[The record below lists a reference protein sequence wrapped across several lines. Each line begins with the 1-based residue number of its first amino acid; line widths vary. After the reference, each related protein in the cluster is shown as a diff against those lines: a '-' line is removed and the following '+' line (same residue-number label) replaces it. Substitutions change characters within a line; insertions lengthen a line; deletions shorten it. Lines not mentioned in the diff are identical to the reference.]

1 VRVVAVVVAYNRRDL
16 LAAALD
22 ALALQTRPVDALVV
36 VDNASSDDSAAVA
49 KAHPSAPEVLALAR
63 NTGGAGGFAAGLA
76 HAVAPAGATPPAD
89 LVWLM
94 DDDTIPT
101 PTALAELLAARESY
115 RAITGEPVAIAG
127 SKAVW
132 TDGREHPMNTPRRR
146 PGIDAAQLDAARAVG
161 AVPVRSSSFV
171 SMLVDAEAVRD
182 EGLPVA
188 DYFIWNDDFEFSTRL
203 LRHRVGLYVPA
214 SVVEHRTAKFGGT
227 DVDPG
232 PRFYYEVR
240 NKVWL
245 FTRSRALGP
254 SDAAL
259 YGASTVRRWGRTL
272 WRSDDR
278 ATLASSGWR
287 GLRDGVRQGP
297 RATSEVLSGLGVVE
311 NEAAAVE
318 AGGRADGRT
327 GR

>member
-1 VRVVAVVVAYNRRDL
+1 
-16 LAAALD
+16 
-22 ALALQTRPVDALVV
+22 
-36 VDNASSDDSAAVA
+36 
-49 KAHPSAPEVLALAR
+49 
-63 NTGGAGGFAAGLA
+63 
-76 HAVAPAGATPPAD
+76 
-89 LVWLM
+89 M

-101 PTALAELLAARESY
+101 PTALAELLAAREAY
-115 RAITGEPVAIAG
+115 RAITGEPVAITG

-132 TDGREHPMNTPRRR
+132 TDGREHPMNTPRQR
-146 PGIDAAQLDAARAVG
+146 PGIDVAQRDTARAVG

-171 SMLVDAEAVRD
+171 SMLVDADAVRD

-227 DVDPG
+227 DLDPG

-272 WRSDDR
+272 WRSEDR

-297 RATSEVLSGLGVVE
+297 RATSAVLSGLGVVE
-311 NEAAAVE
+311 DEAAALE
-318 AGGRADGRT
+318 AGRARQ
-327 GR
+327 